1 MPSYS
6 YQAINESGKN
16 VTGTLEA
23 ESVDAAN
30 SIILGRGLIPSKVSQ
45 TQVTGGDDW
54 WTKIQSIGGTVKVSD
69 LIIFTKQFRS
79 MLGAGVP
86 ILRLLQV
93 LELQTESP
101 VLKEAIAKIV
111 QDIRQGSSISEAFEK
126 YPKIFSP
133 LYCSMVK
140 AGEISGNVPGVLDR
154 LIYIIEHEA
163 KVKADIKSALRYPMI
178 VVIALAIAFVIL
190 LTFVVPQFATMFSK
204 SGLVLPLPTKIAM
217 LLHSY
222 LKNYWYLILA
232 VIAIIIFGL
241 SSYFKTENGKFMRD
255 TFLLELPILGPLFK
269 KAALSRFASIF
280 AILQTSGVPVMQSLS
295 ILSATIGNAAISR
308 DFDYVRDR
316 IEEGAG
322 ISTPLKSAKYF
333 TPMVVDM
340 IAIGEESGN
349 IDEMLREITKHYDDE
364 VEYAVK
370 GLTDA
375 IGPILIVGLAAV
387 VGFFALAIF
396 LPMWDLTQVGNKT
409 GKV

>member
-1 MPSYS
+1 MPSYN

-16 VTGTLEA
+16 VSGTLEA
-23 ESVDAAN
+23 DSVDVAN
-30 SIILGRGLIPSKVSQ
+30 SIILGRGLIPSKISQ
-45 TQVTGGDDW
+45 IQGTTGDDW
-54 WTKIQSIGGTVKVSD
+54 WTKIKSIGGAVKVSD

-93 LELQTESP
+93 LELQTESR
-101 VLKEAIAKIV
+101 VLKEAIGKIV

-126 YPKIFSP
+126 YTKIFSP
-133 LYCSMVK
+133 LYCSMIR

-163 KVKADIKSALRYPMI
+163 KLKADIKSALRYPMI
-178 VVIALAIAFVIL
+178 VVIALAIAFIIL
-190 LTFVVPQFATMFSK
+190 LTFVVPQFASLFSK

-222 LKNYWYLILA
+222 LKNYWYVILT

-241 SSYFKTENGKFMRD
+241 SAYFKTENGRLMRD

-280 AILQTSGVPVMQSLS
+280 AILQTSGVPVMQSLG
-295 ILSATIGNAAISR
+295 ILSTTIGNAAISR

-333 TPMVVDM
+333 TPMVIDM

-349 IDEMLREITKHYDDE
+349 IDEMLMEITKHYDDE
-364 VEYAVK
+364 VEYSVK
-370 GLTDA
+370 GLSDA

-396 LPMWDLTQVGNKT
+396 MPMWDLTKLA
-409 GKV
+409 KPH

>member
-1 MPSYS
+1 MPIYN

-16 VTGTLEA
+16 VAGTLEA

-30 SIILGRGLIPSKVSQ
+30 SIILARGLIPSKVSQ
-45 TQVTGGDDW
+45 IQDAASDDW
-54 WTKIQSIGGTVKVSD
+54 WAKIKQISGSVKVSD

-93 LELQTESP
+93 LELQTESRI
-101 VLKEAIAKIV
+101 LKEAISKII
-111 QDIRQGSSISEAFEK
+111 QEIREGSSISEAFEK

-133 LYCSMVK
+133 LYCSMIK
-140 AGEISGNVPGVLDR
+140 AGELSGNVPGVLDR

-190 LTFVVPQFATMFSK
+190 LTFVVPQFATLFSK
-204 SGLVLPLPTKIAM
+204 SGIDLPLPTKVAM

-222 LKNYWYLILA
+222 LKNYWYVIL
-232 VIAIIIFGL
+232 IAITIIVFGL
-241 SSYFKTENGKFMRD
+241 STYFKTENGRLMRD
-255 TFLLELPILGPLFK
+255 TFLLDLPILGPLFK
-269 KAALSRFASIF
+269 KAALSRFSSIF
-280 AILQTSGVPVMQSLS
+280 AILQTSGVPVMQSLA
-295 ILSATIGNAAISR
+295 ILSATIGNAAISK

-322 ISTPLKSAKYF
+322 ISAPLKSAKYF
-333 TPMVVDM
+333 TPMVIDM

-364 VEYAVK
+364 VEYAIK
-370 GLTDA
+370 GLSDA
-375 IGPILIVGLAAV
+375 IGPILIIGLAAV

-396 LPMWDLTQVGNKT
+396 MPIWDLTKLATQQH
-409 GKV
+409 

>member
-1 MPSYS
+1 MPNYS

-23 ESVDAAN
+23 ESADAAT
-30 SIILGRGLIPSKVSQ
+30 SIILGRGLIPSKLSQAQVS
-45 TQVTGGDDW
+45 GGDDW
-54 WTKIQSIGGTVKVSD
+54 WKKLKSIGGAVKVSD

-101 VLKEAIAKIV
+101 VLKEAITKIV
-111 QDIRQGSSISEAFEK
+111 LDIRQGSSISEAFEK
-126 YPKIFSP
+126 YPKIFSA
-133 LYCSMVK
+133 LYCSMIR

-163 KVKADIKSALRYPMI
+163 KLKSDIKSALRYPMI
-178 VVIALAIAFVIL
+178 VVIALVIAFIIL
-190 LTFVVPQFATMFSK
+190 LTFVVPQFAAMFSK

-217 LLHSY
+217 LMHSY
-222 LKNYWYLILA
+222 LKNYWYLILTA
-232 VIAIIIFGL
+232 IVITTFGL
-241 SSYFKTENGKFMRD
+241 SSYFKTEKGRFMRD
-255 TFLLELPILGPLFK
+255 AFLLELPILGPLFK

-280 AILQTSGVPVMQSLS
+280 AILQTSGVPVMQSLG
-295 ILSATIGNAAISR
+295 ILSSTIGNAAISR

-322 ISTPLKSAKYF
+322 ISAPLQSAKYF

-349 IDEMLREITKHYDDE
+349 LDEMLHEITKHYDDE

-370 GLTDA
+370 GLAEA

-396 LPMWDLTQVGNKT
+396 MPMWDLTKLAS
-409 GKV
+409 KR

>member
-1 MPSYS
+1 MPSYI

-16 VTGTLEA
+16 VAGTLEA
-23 ESVDAAN
+23 DSVDAAN
-30 SIILGRGLIPSKVSQ
+30 SIILARGLIPSKISQ
-45 TQVTGGDDW
+45 IQGTTGDDW
-54 WTKIQSIGGTVKVSD
+54 WTKIKSIGGAVKVSD

-93 LELQTESP
+93 LELQTESR
-101 VLKEAIAKIV
+101 VLKEAIGKIV

-126 YPKIFSP
+126 YTKIFSP
-133 LYCSMVK
+133 LYCSMIR

-163 KVKADIKSALRYPMI
+163 KLKADIKSALRYPMI
-178 VVIALAIAFVIL
+178 VVIALAIAFIIL
-190 LTFVVPQFATMFSK
+190 LTFVVPQFASLFSK

-222 LKNYWYLILA
+222 LKNYWYVILT

-241 SSYFKTENGKFMRD
+241 SAYFKTENGRLMRD

-280 AILQTSGVPVMQSLS
+280 AILQTSGVPVMQSLG
-295 ILSATIGNAAISR
+295 ILSTTIGNAAISR

-349 IDEMLREITKHYDDE
+349 LDEMLREITKHYDDE

-370 GLTDA
+370 GLSDA
-375 IGPILIVGLAAV
+375 IGPILIIGLAAV

-396 LPMWDLTQVGNKT
+396 MPIWDLTKLVTKQH
-409 GKV
+409 

>member
-1 MPSYS
+1 MPNYS

-16 VTGTLEA
+16 VTGMLEA
-23 ESVDAAN
+23 ESVDAAT
-30 SIILGRGLIPSKVSQ
+30 SIILGRGLIPSKLSQ
-45 TQVTGGDDW
+45 ARVTSGDDW
-54 WTKIQSIGGTVKVSD
+54 WTKIKSIGAAIKVSD

-93 LELQTESP
+93 LELQTESQ
-101 VLKEAIAKIV
+101 VLKDAITKV
-111 QDIRQGSSISEAFEK
+111 GYDIRQGSSISEAFEK

-140 AGEISGNVPGVLDR
+140 AGEVSGNVPGVLDR

-163 KVKADIKSALRYPMI
+163 KLKSDIKSALRYPMI
-178 VVIALAIAFVIL
+178 VVIALGIAFIIL
-190 LTFVVPQFATMFSK
+190 LTFVVPQFASIFSK
-204 SGLVLPLPTKIAM
+204 SGIDLPLPTKVAM

-222 LKNYWYLILA
+222 LKSYWYLILTA
-232 VIAIIIFGL
+232 IAITIFGL
-241 SSYFKTENGKFMRD
+241 SSYFKTENGRLMRD

-280 AILQTSGVPVMQSLS
+280 AILQTSGVPVMQSLG
-295 ILSATIGNAAISR
+295 ILSITIGNAAISR

-322 ISTPLKSAKYF
+322 ISAPLKSAKYF

-349 IDEMLREITKHYDDE
+349 LDEMLREITKHYDDE

-370 GLTDA
+370 GLADA
-375 IGPILIVGLAAV
+375 IGPILIIGLAAV

-396 LPMWDLTQVGNKT
+396 MPIWDLTKLAT
-409 GKV
+409 KH